1 MTRIFRNEEVERI
14 AESRL
19 MEFENR
25 HGKFASPCI
34 PVDEIIEDCGL
45 SILYEKIEERQG
57 EKILGGLN
65 VQEKI
70 IVINESH
77 MQLFNEKPGLER
89 STKAHELG
97 HWDIFV
103 AKNQNNTDSL
113 FGFCQDLGGLSYRNS
128 VSGKVISVL
137 LDAWTDQDIYQ
148 AYKIATAK
156 KDHPN
161 VASAVDRYASCLLM
175 PKRIISSY
183 AEEGNLTNW
192 KVLYKI
198 ADTLGV
204 TISALCVR
212 LERLRL
218 VYIKDKK
225 LYRTKEEI
233 TGQNIFK
240 FN

>member
-1 MTRIFRNEEVERI
+1 MKLIFKNEEIERI
-14 AESRL
+14 VDSRF

-25 HGKFASPCI
+25 HGKITGLCV
-34 PVDEIIEDCGL
+34 PVDEIIEYCGL
-45 SILYEKIEERQG
+45 SILYEKIVEKEG

-103 AKNQNNTDSL
+103 AKNKDNTDSL
-113 FGFCQDLGGLSYRNS
+113 FGSCQDLVGVSYRNS
-128 VSGKVISVL
+128 ASGKVISVL

-148 AYKIATAK
+148 AYKIATAR

-175 PKRIISSY
+175 PKRIILRY
-183 AEEGNLTNW
+183 AEERDLTNW
-192 KVLYKI
+192 KDLYKV
-198 ADTLGV
+198 ADALGV
-204 TISALCVR
+204 SVDNL
-212 LERLRL
+212 L
-218 VYIKDKK
+218 K
-225 LYRTKEEI
+225 
-233 TGQNIFK
+233 
-240 FN
+240 

>member
-1 MTRIFRNEEVERI
+1 MTKIFKNEEVERI

-19 MEFENR
+19 TEFENR
-25 HGKFASPCI
+25 HGKIAGPCI

-70 IVINESH
+70 IFINESH

-89 STKAHELG
+89 STMAHELG
-97 HWDIFV
+97 HWDISM
-103 AKNQNNTDSL
+103 AKNEDNTDSL
-113 FGFCQDLGGLSYRNS
+113 FGTCQDLVGVSYRNS
-128 VSGKVISVL
+128 ASGKVISVL

-148 AYKIATAK
+148 AYKIATAR

-175 PKRIISSY
+175 PKNIILNY
-183 AEEGNLTNW
+183 VKEKDLTNW
-192 KVLYKI
+192 KVLYKMTE
-198 ADTLGV
+198 TLGV

-212 LERLRL
+212 LERLKL
-218 VYIKDKK
+218 VYVKDKK

-233 TGQNIFK
+233 VGQNTFK